1 MDRTILYTILVMHIV
16 LIGLAVY
23 IAYTVNSRIPIKEG
37 YYLADY
43 YKLRQ
48 CRCIPQYDKPTFTDY
63 N

>member
-1 MDRTILYTILVMHIV
+1 MDKTILNTILVLQIV

-23 IAYTVNSRIPIKEG
+23 IAYNVRPVKEG